1 MAAPQIP
8 ITATMADVRDESSF
22 TLGKL
27 QTSTFAVPYTA
38 AFDTFQATWTTTDAA
53 RNALLI
59 TEGKADGAVSAADD
73 TLDDLVDALDHT
85 LLPIVHNDRTNPA
98 YTLYFTSETP
108 SVLKRPILGK
118 ELEHRRQ
125 VIPLLTGSPYPTVA
139 ALAPALTTAVA
150 TAKAAVD
157 AQTAAVQALK
167 EFDATGPKAQLI
179 ASFNALRLSTYGSL
193 AAIPHQNPAAVLPVT
208 FADRFFRHVEKKGL
222 TGARTVAEA
231 QEHLTSL
238 QKKTTIVQNH
248 LANLTAAETARTAA
262 KATAATAKTTTVTA
276 KKAAATAKKAAKA
289 AEVAEKEAKLKA
301 RKRR

>member
-1 MAAPQIP
+1 MAVPQIP
-8 ITATMADVRDESSF
+8 LTMTMADVQDENSF

-27 QTSTFAVPYTA
+27 QTSSFAVSFTA
-38 AFDTFQATWTTTDAA
+38 AFDTFQATWGTTNAA
-53 RNALLI
+53 RNALVI
-59 TEGKADGAVSAADD
+59 TLGKADGTVSAADD
-73 TLDDLVDALDHT
+73 TLDDFVDTLDHT
-85 LLPIVHNDRTNPA
+85 LLPLVHNDRTNPA

-118 ELEHRRQ
+118 ELATVEEW
-125 VIPLLTGSPYPTVA
+125 IPLLTGSPYPTVS

-150 TAKAAVD
+150 TANAAVTAQKAA
-157 AQTAAVQALK
+157 AQALK

-193 AAIPHQNPAAVLPVT
+193 AAIPHQNQAAMLPPT
-208 FADRFFRHVEKKGL
+208 FGDRFFRHVTAKGL

-238 QKKTTIVQNH
+238 QKKAAIVQNH
-248 LANLTAAETARTAA
+248 LANLTAAETAHTAA
-262 KATAATAKTTTVTA
+262 KATAATAKTTTAAA
-276 KKAAATAKKAAKA
+276 KKAATTAKKAAKA